1 MKEKLLELL
10 EQNDRGYTSEELAQL
25 LNIQGSAQYTKLIR
39 QLNALEDEL
48 EIARDERDRYH
59 LAKDL
64 GYYLGP

>member
-39 QLNALEDEL
+39 QLNALED
-48 EIARDERDRYH
+48 
-59 LAKDL
+59 
-64 GYYLGP
+64 